1 MACYLPKVNFTRLS
15 AVFLYTLY
23 CAILMLFL
31 KIVAIVISLL
41 YSMSSLFYAT
51 TLTVNAQSDLQT
63 IKYRNLVIDLG
74 NGIKTNARLNL
85 PYIGDGPF
93 PAVLLVP
100 GSGPVDMNE
109 TGGYVRIDNETGS
122 IIYPPARPF
131 FDIAEYLSERGF
143 AVLQY
148 DKRGIG
154 ANFTILDSNVWGNLT
169 INDLERDANKALA
182 VLTQQPE
189 VDNSKIT
196 VLGHSEGTFIA
207 PRVAINNPGIVDNIV
222 LMGAVAQNLREIG
235 YSQGVSTPILYAQ
248 QVLDHNHNGLISVQE
263 ASENPVFSSL
273 VGNLTLV
280 LTQNITTVNG
290 TAEQLN
296 PQYNINNDTYI
307 SINDE
312 LKPRL
317 IDQLKSLPVV
327 TPGEKCSK
335 SPCPI
340 WLTSHFS
347 SIPNLDII
355 SKVPSDTSI
364 LILQGKNDT
373 QTPVQQAFLLQQKLT
388 EVRHPDHT
396 LITYPDLGHLFY
408 PSSPWLTAFGPIQEY
423 VLQDLFGWLSDP
435 VRGFTKVTILSS
447 SSSQMR

>member
-1 MACYLPKVNFTRLS
+1 
-15 AVFLYTLY
+15 
-23 CAILMLFL
+23 MLFL

-85 PYIGDGPF
+85 PSIGDGPF
-93 PAVLLVP
+93 PAVLLVH

-131 FDIAEYLSERGF
+131 FDIAQYLSERGF

-148 DKRGIG
+148 NKRDIG
-154 ANFTILDSNVWGNLT
+154 TNFTILDSNVWGNVT
-169 INDLERDANKALA
+169 FDDLRQDAER
-182 VLTQQPE
+182 VLDVLIQQPE
-189 VDNSKIT
+189 VDSNLVT
-196 VLGHSEGTFIA
+196 LVEHSEGTTIV
-207 PRVAINNPGIVDNIV
+207 PRVAINNPDIVDNIV
-222 LMGAVAQNLREIG
+222 LMGSVAQNLRDIG

-296 PQYNINNDTYI
+296 PQFNINNDTFI
-307 SINDE
+307 SISDE

-317 IDQLKSLPVV
+317 IDQLRSASVV
-327 TPGEKCSK
+327 TQGEKCGLK
-335 SPCPI
+335 PCPI
-340 WLTSHFS
+340 WLKSQYS
-347 SIPNLDII
+347 AIPNLDII
-355 SKVPSDTSI
+355 SKVPFNTSI
-364 LILQGKNDT
+364 LIMNGKNDS
-373 QTPVQQAFLLQQKLT
+373 QTPIQHAILLQQKLT
-388 EVRHPDHT
+388 EVRHPDHI

-408 PSSPWLTAFGPIQEY
+408 PSSQWLTATGPIEPK
-423 VLQDLFGWLSDP
+423 VLEDLFTWLSDP
-435 VRGFTKVTILSS
+435 VRDFKRLTILT
-447 SSSQMR
+447 SQVA

>member
-1 MACYLPKVNFTRLS
+1 
-15 AVFLYTLY
+15 
-23 CAILMLFL
+23 MLFL

-41 YSMSSLFYAT
+41 YSVSSLFYAT
-51 TLTVNAQSDLQT
+51 TPTVNAQSDLQT

-74 NGIKTNARLNL
+74 NGVKTNARLNL
-85 PYIGDGPF
+85 PAIGDGPF

-154 ANFTILDSNVWGNLT
+154 ANLTILDSNVWGNATFDDLT
-169 INDLERDANKALA
+169 QDAERALD
-182 VLTQQPE
+182 VLVQQPE
-189 VDNSKIT
+189 VDSNNVALI
-196 VLGHSEGTFIA
+196 GHSEGTMVV

-222 LMGAVAQNLREIG
+222 LMGALAQNLREIG

-296 PQYNINNDTYI
+296 PQYNINNDTFI
-307 SINDE
+307 SIIDE

-317 IDQLKSLPVV
+317 IDQLKSFSVV
-327 TPGEKCSK
+327 TPGEKCGLK
-335 SPCPI
+335 PCPI

-355 SKVPSDTSI
+355 SKVPSNTSI

-373 QTPVQQAFLLQQKLT
+373 DTPIQQAFLLQQKLT

-408 PSSPWLTAFGPIQEY
+408 PSSQWLTAFGPIQEY
-423 VLQDLFGWLSDP
+423 VLQDLFRWLSDP
-435 VRGFTKVTILSS
+435 VRGFEEFTILR
-447 SSSQMR
+447 QE

>member
-1 MACYLPKVNFTRLS
+1 MTCYLPKVNFTRLS

-23 CAILMLFL
+23 SAFRMLFL

-51 TLTVNAQSDLQT
+51 TPTVNAQSDLQT

-74 NGIKTNARLNL
+74 NGVKTNARLNL
-85 PYIGDGPF
+85 PSIGDGPF

-154 ANFTILDSNVWGNLT
+154 ANVTILDSNVWGNATFDDLT
-169 INDLERDANKALA
+169 QDAERALD
-182 VLTQQPE
+182 VLVQQPE
-189 VDNSKIT
+189 VDSNNVALI
-196 VLGHSEGTFIA
+196 GHSEGTMVV

-222 LMGAVAQNLREIG
+222 LMGTLAQNLREIG

-296 PQYNINNDTYI
+296 PQYNLNNDTFI
-307 SINDE
+307 SIIDE

-317 IDQLKSLPVV
+317 IDRLKSFSVV
-327 TPGEKCSK
+327 TPGEKCGLK
-335 SPCPI
+335 PCPI

-373 QTPVQQAFLLQQKLT
+373 DTPIQQAFLLQQKLT

-408 PSSPWLTAFGPIQEY
+408 PSSQWSTSFGPMEQK
-423 VLQDLFGWLSDP
+423 VLEDLFGWLSDP
-435 VRGFTKVTILSS
+435 VRDFTKVTILSS
-447 SSSQMR
+447 SSQMR

>member
-1 MACYLPKVNFTRLS
+1 
-15 AVFLYTLY
+15 
-23 CAILMLFL
+23 MLFL

-51 TLTVNAQSDLQT
+51 TPTVNAQSDLQT

-85 PYIGDGPF
+85 PAIGDGPF
-93 PAVLLVP
+93 PAVLLVH
-100 GSGPVDMNE
+100 GSGPNDMNE

-154 ANFTILDSNVWGNLT
+154 ANFTILDSNVWGNATFDDLT
-169 INDLERDANKALA
+169 QDAERALDFL
-182 VLTQQPE
+182 VQQPE
-189 VDNSKIT
+189 VDSNNVT
-196 VLGHSEGTFIA
+196 LVGHSEGTTIV

-222 LMGAVAQNLREIG
+222 MMGAFAQNLREIG
-235 YSQGVSTPILYAQ
+235 DFQGVSLPILYAQ

-280 LTQNITTVNG
+280 LAQNITTVNG

-296 PQYNINNDTYI
+296 PQYNINNDTFI
-307 SINDE
+307 SIIDE
-312 LKPRL
+312 LKPKL
-317 IDQLKSLPVV
+317 IDQLKSLSVV
-327 TPGEKCSK
+327 TQGEKCSGLK
-335 SPCPI
+335 EPCPI

-347 SIPNLDII
+347 LIPNLDII
-355 SKVPSDTSI
+355 SKVPSDISI
-364 LILQGKNDT
+364 LILQGKNDS
-373 QTPVQQAFLLQQKLT
+373 QTPIQQAFLLQQKLT

-396 LITYPDLGHLFY
+396 LITYPDLGHSFY
-408 PSSPWLTAFGPIQEY
+408 PSSQWLTGIGPIQEY

-447 SSSQMR
+447 SSQMR